1 MSISYTNNREYRK
14 AIRDF
19 FEMKCQQIH
28 FDDDDDD
35 DVDEETVDEYTYD
48 ADAAERKMNEIYA
61 RTKSNSAFCKLYE
74 IAAGHMFSTDLESGL
89 AVLLSY
95 DYFSHFHAFYML
107 ALGDDLSTGDLECTR
122 EYNDILKKISK

>member
-28 FDDDDDD
+28 FDDGDGDV
-35 DVDEETVDEYTYD
+35 VDEETVDEYTYD

-61 RTKSNSAFCKLYE
+61 KTKSNSAFCKLYE
-74 IAAGHMFSTDLESGL
+74 IAAGHMFSTDLETGL

-95 DYFSHFHAFYML
+95 DYFSHFHALYML
-107 ALGDDLSTGDLECTR
+107 ALETKGDLESSG